1 MRTTGREMRPVQ
13 AGAYRPRK
21 ARHTPASR
29 ELVKKVPLFL
39 APFIRQAADTP
50 PGRLFAAVK
59 KALGGLRPALAMLFT
74 QTMIAW
80 LAACF
85 LWQAGSYILCFCS

>member
-1 MRTTGREMRPVQ
+1 MLTQML
-13 AGAYRPRK
+13 
-21 ARHTPASR
+21 TPLSALSFAVFS
-29 ELVKKVPLFL
+29 LLYMPCI
-39 APFIRQAADTP
+39 AT
-50 PGRLFAAVK
+50 FAAVK

-85 LWQAGSYILCFCS
+85 LWQAGSYSLRFCS